1 MLAVVVPWH
10 EPWSDEAQAWLLARD
25 LSIPQLLFHYLRY
38 ESHPALW
45 YLILWVPSHL
55 HLNYAVLGWI
65 SAAIASAGIYVLLRL
80 SPFPYYLR
88 AILPFTFFLAYQFA
102 VVARSYVLFP
112 PLCFLIAH
120 VYRQTRPRPVLMAV
134 LLALLANVS
143 VHGTLVACTLAPI
156 YSWNL
161 FHERRSA
168 ALSRRTLT
176 WAAILFLASIV
187 LVAVTIYPPADLHTI
202 ASPTVSRAIGLLA
215 IQHQTASSSPYSS
228 PAPQVIQTFNTAGDA
243 LPLPVLKDRVF
254 ARWSALLRVLS
265 YPVSTSH
272 VLSCV
277 LYLLTVFY
285 LYSRKALV
293 LLAPLAVLTLFL
305 VFVYAREWHL
315 GLLWIVLLMVLWA
328 AWDAEADLRRPSTQN
343 AIAGLLVL
351 VSLLQI
357 PWTWNAVRYDIHAQ
371 YYPSTQAA
379 SYLHSLPPGLRIA
392 GFGDANTILPYF
404 SKNIFFNRAT
414 TFNWNGPHTGKFA
427 DLPNPMSMHPDLVI
441 VWAGDTASLDLAQSS
456 GYRETH
462 RFCGRMF
469 LPYMETKEV
478 CYIFLEPS
486 GRPASLLPRSVP
498 GAGIR
503 ASDGPRPAVRGWG
516 GPRRVRGKR
525 KRANSFD
532 LEPGIA

>member
-1 MLAVVVPWH
+1 MPWLNRKAVQGFSITRLLCYLMRMLGLKARDFAVWVTYFAMLARVIPWH

-45 YLILWVPSHL
+45 YLILWAPSHL

-65 SAAIASAGIYVLLRL
+65 SAAIAAAGIYVLLRL
-80 SPFPYYLR
+80 SPFPFYLR
-88 AILPFTFFLAYQFA
+88 AILPFTFFLAYQYA

-112 PLCFLIAH
+112 LLCFLIAH
-120 VYRQTRPRPVLMAV
+120 VYRQARSRPILMAV

-143 VHGTLVACTLAPI
+143 VHGTLVACSLAPI

-161 FHERRSA
+161 FHERRTA
-168 ALSRRTLT
+168 ELSKRTLT
-176 WAAILFLASIV
+176 SAAILFLTSIV

-202 ASPTVSRAIGLLA
+202 ASPTVSRAIHSLA
-215 IQHQTASSSPYSS
+215 VQHQTASSLPYSS
-228 PAPQVIQTFNTAGDA
+228 PAPHVIQTFNTAGNT
-243 LPLPVLKDRVF
+243 LPLPVLKDRAF
-254 ARWSALLRVLS
+254 ARLSTLPWVLS

-305 VFVYAREWHL
+305 VFVYACVWHV

-343 AIAGLLVL
+343 TITALLVF

-357 PWTWNAVRYDIHAQ
+357 PWTWNAIRYDIHSQ

-379 SYLHSLPPGLRIA
+379 AYLHSLPPGLRIA
-392 GFGDANTILPYF
+392 GFWDAYTILPYF

-427 DLPNPMSMHPDLVI
+427 DLPNPVSMQADLVI
-441 VWAGDTASLDLAQSS
+441 IWAGDTGILDFAQSS
-456 GYRETH
+456 GYVETH

-469 LPYMETKEV
+469 LPNMATKEA

-486 GRPASLLPRSVP
+486 GRPSSLIPSSVP
-498 GAGIR
+498 
-503 ASDGPRPAVRGWG
+503 
-516 GPRRVRGKR
+516 
-525 KRANSFD
+525 
-532 LEPGIA
+532 